1 MSYTITT
8 TSGTTIATIAD
19 GTVNNTNT
27 SLTLIGKNY
36 AGYGVFLNENF
47 VKLLENFSYG
57 TPPATPLT
65 GQIWY
70 DTSVGVLKVYTGS
83 NWKAISSSASGATS
97 PVNPVIGDLWWDS
110 TNSQLKVWSG
120 TTWVIIGPSYTSTSG
135 TSGALVETILDTS
148 SISHVIVKFYI
159 SNTVVG
165 ILSKDAVFTPQTS
178 IAGFSTI
185 KPGFNLVS
193 TSAITGSQFSG
204 DASNALSLQGI
215 TANQLL
221 RSDQNTSTSY
231 NITAGGLTIGSDLS
245 ISSVS
250 ASEVGIVNTTLNKD
264 LNLYVNAGGVQT
276 RAIGIFGS
284 NAAVFLNGASLSVAG
299 NARVT
304 GALTAASNL
313 TVSGTATFNQTVTVG
328 GAVLPNSTN
337 SIDLGSNSAKFANI
351 YATGFIGALISSTLV
366 SIPGVTKSGTDGVG
380 DIGQSNNKFN
390 NIYASNFVGG
400 ATHPSITKSGT
411 DGVGDIGQSNNKFN
425 NIYANNFVGNIS
437 SSSPAS
443 VPSITKIGTDGVGD
457 IGQSNNKFGNV
468 WATTFRGTSITA
480 QYADLAERFAA
491 DQSYTPGTVVALGGA
506 KEITA
511 VADDLS
517 EDVFGVISKSAAF
530 LMNGGAGDDVTHP
543 AVAVSGRVPV
553 RVIGRVKKGDRL
565 VAAGNG
571 LARSARRDEIN
582 AFNVIGRSLESKEN
596 NSEGIVEAIVKLN
609 S

>member
-8 TSGTTIATIAD
+8 TSGTTIATVAD
-19 GTVNNTNT
+19 GTVNNSNT

-148 SISHVIVKFYI
+148 SVSHVIVKFYI

-328 GAVLPNSTN
+328 GAILPNSTN

-351 YATGFIGALISSTLV
+351 YAANFVGAVVSTTPV
-366 SIPGVTKSGTDGVG
+366 SVPSITKTGTDGTG
-380 DIGQSNNKFN
+380 DIGQSNNRFN
-390 NIYASNFVGG
+390 TVYANNFVGNLTTN
-400 ATHPSITKSGT
+400 APASVPSITKSGT
-411 DGVGDIGQSNNKFN
+411 DGTGDIGTSSNR
-425 NIYANNFVGNIS
+425 
-437 SSSPAS
+437 
-443 VPSITKIGTDGVGD
+443 
-457 IGQSNNKFGNV
+457 FGNV
-468 WATTFRGTSITA
+468 WAVTFRGTSITA

-571 LARSARRDEIN
+571 LARSARRDEMT
-582 AFNVIGRSLESKEN
+582 AFNVIGRSLENKEKDG
-596 NSEGIVEAIVKLN
+596 EGVVEAIVKLN

>member
-8 TSGTTIATIAD
+8 TSGTTIATVAD
-19 GTVNNTNT
+19 GTVNNSNT

-148 SISHVIVKFYI
+148 SVSHVIVKFYI

-276 RAIGIFGS
+276 RAIGVFGG

-328 GAVLPNSTN
+328 GAILPNSTN

-351 YATGFIGALISSTLV
+351 YATGFVGSVISTT
-366 SIPGVTKSGTDGVG
+366 P
-380 DIGQSNNKFN
+380 
-390 NIYASNFVGG
+390 ASV
-400 ATHPSITKSGT
+400 PSITKSGT
-411 DGVGDIGQSNNKFN
+411 DGTGDIGTSSNR
-425 NIYANNFVGNIS
+425 
-437 SSSPAS
+437 
-443 VPSITKIGTDGVGD
+443 
-457 IGQSNNKFGNV
+457 FGNV
-468 WATTFRGTSITA
+468 WAVTLRGTAITA
-480 QYADLAERFAA
+480 NYADLAERFAA
-491 DQSYTPGTVVALGGA
+491 DQPYTAGTVVALGGTR
-506 KEITA
+506 EVTA
-511 VADDLS
+511 VSEDLS
-517 EDVFGVISKSAAF
+517 EDVFGVVSERAGF
-530 LMNGGAGDDVTHP
+530 LMNGAAGDDSTHP
-543 AVAVSGRVPV
+543 PIAVSGRVPV

-571 LARSARRDEIN
+571 LARSARRDEMT
-582 AFNVIGRSLESKEN
+582 AFNVIGRSLENKEKDG
-596 NSEGIVEAIVKLN
+596 EGVVEAIVKLN

>member
-8 TSGTTIATIAD
+8 TSGSTLATVAD
-19 GTVNNTNT
+19 GTINNSNT

-70 DTSVGVLKVYTGS
+70 DTSVGVLKVYNGA
-83 NWKAISSSASGATS
+83 NWKAISSSASGSTP
-97 PVNPVIGDLWWDS
+97 PVNPVVGDLWWDS

-120 TTWVIIGPSYTSTSG
+120 TVWVIVGPSYTSTSG

-148 SISHVIVKFYI
+148 NVSHVVVKFYI
-159 SNTVVG
+159 ANTVVG
-165 ILSKDAVFTPQTS
+165 ILSKDPVFTPQAS
-178 IAGFSTI
+178 VAGFSTI

-193 TSAITGSQFSG
+193 ASAITGAQFSG

-215 TANQLL
+215 AANQLL

-231 NITAGGLTIGSDLS
+231 NITAGGVTIGSDLN
-245 ISSVS
+245 ISPAS
-250 ASEVGIVNTTLNKD
+250 ASEVVINNTTLNKD
-264 LNLYVNAGGVQT
+264 INLYVNAAGVKT
-276 RAIGIFGS
+276 RAIGIVGG
-284 NAAVFLNGASLSVAG
+284 NAAVFLNGTTVSIAGTARVAG
-299 NARVT
+299 AF
-304 GALTAASNL
+304 TAAS
-313 TVSGTATFNQTVTVG
+313 TVTISGNATLGQSMTVG
-328 GAVLPNSTN
+328 GVILPNNTN
-337 SIDLGSNSAKFANI
+337 TIDIGSGSAKFANI
-351 YATGFIGALISSTLV
+351 YATNFIGSLISTTSV
-366 SIPGVTKSGTDGVG
+366 SVPG
-380 DIGQSNNKFN
+380 
-390 NIYASNFVGG
+390 
-400 ATHPSITKSGT
+400 ITKSGT

-437 SSSPAS
+437 TTSAS
-443 VPSITKIGTDGVGD
+443 VPSITKSGTDGVGD

-491 DQSYTPGTVVALGGA
+491 DQSYAPGTVVALGGS

-511 VADDLS
+511 VAEDLS
-517 EDVFGVISKSAAF
+517 EDVFGVISNRAAF
-530 LMNGGAGDDVTHP
+530 LMNGEAGDDVTHP

-553 RVIGRVKKGDRL
+553 RVVGRVKKGDRL

-571 LARSARRDEIN
+571 LARSARRDEMT
-582 AFNVIGRSLESKEN
+582 AFNVIGRSLENKEKDG
-596 NSEGIVEAIVKLN
+596 EGVVEAIVKLN